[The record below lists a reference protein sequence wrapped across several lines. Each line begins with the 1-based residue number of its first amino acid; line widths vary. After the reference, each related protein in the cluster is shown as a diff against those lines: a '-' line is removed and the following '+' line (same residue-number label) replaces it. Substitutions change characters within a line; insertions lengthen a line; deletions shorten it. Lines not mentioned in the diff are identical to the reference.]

1 MEALTMRFAK
11 NTERD
16 TSKVLRLPRKMTMEV
31 SKVLPLPGKLQ
42 IIF

>member
-11 NTERD
+11 HTEHD
-16 TSKVLRLPRKMTMEV
+16 TSKVLRLPRKMAMEV
-31 SKVLPLPGKLQ
+31 YKVLRLQGKLQ